1 MSKEEQKLDLNLD
14 SRAKSPKTK
23 RGCYFTLGRILLF
36 LLFVWIVAGVVV
48 VEPTERVLVSRFGKY
63 QDTLEPGIHWI
74 PRFVDHANFVDVEH
88 NQVLNY
94 QAELF
99 SADKV
104 LILLKA
110 RIEYRIVDPNSYLFS
125 VTDPVKTIEADVANV
140 IYQVVSTSS
149 LDDLISQSA
158 INKMVLQARVAEQL
172 VADLLNYQCGCKIVA
187 ISLEL
192 LPPSDAPTASA
203 FQKALHMGTVKKK
216 GMADVLVYKDK
227 VLIQAKEQSDATLV
241 AARAYKQQVL
251 EQAKSNLAEYLSVLS
266 VYKKA
271 PEITKWQLYSSFLE
285 SVRNN
290 NKVVVVDA
298 HGGSGSS
305 ITLDRAVLDPLANA
319 KINPATSSEVS
330 AKIKKM
336 EEAPRFSPSHLR
348 QDVPDRVG
356 YPKIG
361 EQR

>member
-14 SRAKSPKTK
+14 SHPPLKKTRRKS
-23 RGCYFTLGRILLF
+23 YFTLGRIILF

-74 PRFVDHANFVDVEH
+74 PRFVDHANFIDVEH

-125 VTDPVKTIEADVANV
+125 VTDPGKTIEADVANV
-140 IYQVVSTSS
+140 IYQVVSTST

-158 INKMVLQARVAEQL
+158 ISKMVLQARVAEQL

-187 ISLEL
+187 ISMEL

-227 VLIQAKEQSDATLV
+227 VLIQAKEQSEATL
-241 AARAYKQQVL
+241 AAAHAYKQQVL

-271 PEITKWQLYSSFLE
+271 PEITKWQLYSAFLD

-298 HGGSGSS
+298 HGGGGSP
-305 ITLDRAVLDPLANA
+305 ITLDRTVLDPLANA
-319 KINPATSSEVS
+319 NINPAVS
-330 AKIKKM
+330 NDVPVKVVEPQKA
-336 EEAPRFSPSHLR
+336 ASHLR
-348 QDVPDRVG
+348 QDVPERVG